1 MSEKPPA
8 SHEKVSHWDRPKPPH
23 DWRWVVGGIGR
34 TLITL
39 GLLMFAFVA
48 YQLWGTGIQTA
59 QAQRTL
65 SREFEQALA
74 TTQPP
79 TTLAPSTTEAPTT
92 DVSVPV
98 DPATPTTTAA
108 PVLAPAKPIPEEDE
122 AVARLEIP
130 RMGLNR
136 IVVEGATADSLTK
149 GPGHFP
155 ETPLPGQLGNAA
167 IAGHRTTHLHPF
179 FDIDK
184 LQPGDQIFV
193 TTFNG
198 RYVYQVTGTEVVD
211 PSDYADVIPTTDVT
225 KATLTLVSCTPRY
238 SATNRIVVRADLV
251 PDLSDALT
259 EAGTVVSLLDPANSN
274 ETLPDEGSAT
284 VVDTVA
290 PTVVAASAPG
300 ITTPADTTPGAVV
313 PETVPGNSAASD
325 TVPVPSSRPSTATTD
340 AFVDG
345 WFSDTSAIVPAILW
359 GLALAAVAAGIYLLS
374 RKVRR
379 YWIGV
384 LAGFVPFL
392 VVLYFF
398 YENVNRLLPP
408 NL

>member
-8 SHEKVSHWDRPKPPH
+8 SHEKVSHWDRPKPPR

-59 QAQRTL
+59 QAQRSL
-65 SREFEQALA
+65 AKEFDAQIAS
-74 TTQPP
+74 TQPAP
-79 TTLAPSTTEAPTT
+79 TTTTAPQSTGSATSDSTPATDPVAPTTTLAPVQPT
-92 DVSVPV
+92 
-98 DPATPTTTAA
+98 
-108 PVLAPAKPIPEEDE
+108 AKPIPDGEK

-136 IVVEGATADSLTK
+136 IVVEGATADALTK

-184 LQPGDQIFV
+184 LQPGDEIIV
-193 TTFNG
+193 TTLNG
-198 RYVYQVTGTEVVD
+198 RYVYHVTGTDVVA
-211 PSDYADVIPTTDVT
+211 PEDYAAVIPTTDVT

-238 SATNRIVVRADLV
+238 SAKNRIVVRSELV
-251 PDLSDALT
+251 PSLSDALT
-259 EAGTVVSLLDPANSN
+259 EASPVVPVLPDDTAA
-274 ETLPDEGSAT
+274 TLPDEGPVT
-284 VVDTVA
+284 VVDTIA
-290 PTVVAASAPG
+290 PTATSVATSAPTE
-300 ITTPADTTPGAVV
+300 TTATTAGPVDTTA
-313 PETVPGNSAASD
+313 D
-325 TVPVPSSRPSTATTD
+325 TVPVVVAPAVGATPD
-340 AFVDG
+340 AFSDG
-345 WFSDTSAIVPAILW
+345 WFSDTSAISPSILW
-359 GLALAAVAAGIYLLS
+359 ALLLAGIAYGVYWLS
-374 RKVRR
+374 HKVRR
-379 YWIGV
+379 YWVGV
-384 LAGFVPFL
+384 LSGFVPFI
-392 VVLYFF
+392 VSLYFF
-398 YENVNRLLPP
+398 YENINRLLPP

>member
-59 QAQRTL
+59 QAQRSLT
-65 SREFEQALA
+65 REFDAQIASAQPAPTPTTASPA
-74 TTQPP
+74 TDPP
-79 TTLAPSTTEAPTT
+79 TSDSTAPTDPVAPTTTLAP
-92 DVSVPV
+92 
-98 DPATPTTTAA
+98 
-108 PVLAPAKPIPEEDE
+108 VLPPAKPIPAAEE

-136 IVVEGATADSLTK
+136 IVVEGATADALTK

-184 LQPGDQIFV
+184 LQPGDEIIV
-193 TTFNG
+193 TTLNG
-198 RYVYQVTGTEVVD
+198 RYVYHVTGTDVVA
-211 PSDYADVIPTTDVT
+211 PEDYAAVIPTTDVT

-238 SATNRIVVRADLV
+238 SAKNRIVVRSELV
-251 PDLSDALT
+251 PSLSDPLT
-259 EAGTVVSLLDPANSN
+259 EASPVVPVLPDDTAA
-274 ETLPDEGSAT
+274 TLPDEGTVT
-284 VVDTVA
+284 VVDTIAPAATSAATSVA
-290 PTVVAASAPG
+290 TSAPAE
-300 ITTPADTTPGAVV
+300 TTATTTGPVDTTA
-313 PETVPGNSAASD
+313 D
-325 TVPVPSSRPSTATTD
+325 TVPVVVAPAVGATPD
-340 AFVDG
+340 AFSDG
-345 WFSDTSAIVPAILW
+345 WFSDTSAISPSILW
-359 GLALAAVAAGIYLLS
+359 ALVLAGIAYGIYWLS
-374 RKVRR
+374 HKVRR
-379 YWIGV
+379 YWVGV
-384 LAGFVPFL
+384 LCGFVPFI
-392 VVLYFF
+392 VSLYFF
-398 YENVNRLLPP
+398 YENINRLLPP

>member
-34 TLITL
+34 TLISL

-59 QAQRTL
+59 QAQRSL
-65 SREFEQALA
+65 AKEFDAQIAA
-74 TTQPP
+74 TQPAPTTTTTAPP
-79 TTLAPSTTEAPTT
+79 TT
-92 DVSVPV
+92 
-98 DPATPTTTAA
+98 DPATSGSTAPTDSVAPATTLT
-108 PVLAPAKPIPEEDE
+108 PVLPSAKPIPAAEE

-136 IVVEGATADSLTK
+136 IVVEGATADALTK

-184 LQPGDQIFV
+184 LQPGDEIIV
-193 TTFNG
+193 TTLNG
-198 RYVYQVTGTEVVD
+198 RYVYHVTGTDVVA
-211 PSDYADVIPTTDVT
+211 PEDYAAVIPTTDVT

-238 SATNRIVVRADLV
+238 SAKNRIVVRSELV
-251 PDLSDALT
+251 PSLSDALT
-259 EAGTVVSLLDPANSN
+259 EASPVVPLLPDDTAA
-274 ETLPDEGSAT
+274 TLPNEGPVT

-290 PTVVAASAPG
+290 PTATSAATSAPISSPAGTTAATDSPVDTTADTAPAVVAPAVGA
-300 ITTPADTTPGAVV
+300 TP
-313 PETVPGNSAASD
+313 
-325 TVPVPSSRPSTATTD
+325 D
-340 AFVDG
+340 AFSDG
-345 WFSDTSAIVPAILW
+345 WFSDTSAITPSILW
-359 GLALAAVAAGIYLLS
+359 ALLLAVIAYGVYWLS
-374 RKVRR
+374 HKVRR
-379 YWIGV
+379 YWVG
-384 LAGFVPFL
+384 LLSGFVPFI
-392 VVLYFF
+392 VSLYFF
-398 YENVNRLLPP
+398 YENINRLLPP